1 MAKRTTTTWTRH
13 APDGA
18 EVPLDWLGLFRH
30 GTTTYSGSDDDRLRA
45 WTRDMRGQTGLGLLA
60 EVERAACAIVGSEG
74 ARVPSAPRRTGPALT
89 ALLAAT
95 AEPPQTCR
103 YFAARA
109 LGAAIRA
116 REYLEAGHAENAVYC
131 SLRAMWNLWAAN
143 LRRSLERNALGGL
156 RSQVGAKKPRPRVG
170 AEKQHAEFVR
180 LLPKLGDRGAAAH
193 VARNLDSNPE
203 TIRSRTRRRKKM
215 GE

>member
-1 MAKRTTTTWTRH
+1 MAKRTITTRH

-18 EVPLDWLGLFRH
+18 EVPLDWPDLGLFRH
-30 GTTTYSGSDDDRLRA
+30 GTTTDSGSDDDRWRA
-45 WTRDMRGQTGLGLLA
+45 WTRDLRGQTGLGLLA
-60 EVERAACAIVGSEG
+60 EVERAACGIIGSEG

-143 LRRSLERNALGGL
+143 LRRSLERNALGGR
-156 RSQVGAKKPRPRVG
+156 RSQAGAKKPRLQVG
-170 AEKQHAEFVR
+170 AEKQQACAAPAE
-180 LLPKLGDRGAAAH
+180 LGERAAAAR
-193 VARNLDSNPE
+193 VARNLGSNPE
-203 TIRSRTRRRKKM
+203 TIRSRTRRRKKV